1 MATVVHLQVGS
12 GWNRNRAYAAQDA
25 LVDMARRF
33 ESDILLIANGR
44 RGNAKDGMAIASLQV
59 RGGTSAQVLAA
70 GPDEEAALQALLPL
84 LQERCACR
92 PSTRRSWG
100 FAPLTQTL
108 ARMCR

>member
-1 MATVVHLQVGS
+1 MPGVSDALPDRHGALTPTTLEQTNTVATVVHLQVGS
-12 GWNRNRAYAAQDA
+12 GWNRNRAYGAQDA

-84 LQERCACR
+84 LQER
-92 PSTRRSWG
+92 
-100 FAPLTQTL
+100 
-108 ARMCR
+108 